1 MKNKEDIVDNKKQVA
16 EDFIDNTS
24 CKLKNERKHRAG
36 RLESVINGKE
46 IS

>member
-1 MKNKEDIVDNKKQVA
+1 MDNKKQVA

-24 CKLKNERKHRAG
+24 CKLKNEKKTPCWKIT
-36 RLESVINGKE
+36 ESVINGKE

>member
-1 MKNKEDIVDNKKQVA
+1 VDNKKQVA

-24 CKLKNERKHRAG
+24 GKLKKKKTPCWKIT
-36 RLESVINGKE
+36 ESVINGKE

>member
-1 MKNKEDIVDNKKQVA
+1 MDNKKQVA

-24 CKLKNERKHRAG
+24 CKLKKRKKTPCWKIT
-36 RLESVINGKE
+36 ESVINGKE